1 MQILNFVIDVM
12 LKNEVYIYSNSSN
25 HWLDELEY
33 YTHCH
38 LQVVLKFVQ
47 PFVGRIRILYSL
59 TFAINTKNRP
69 AIGWTI
75 FSINMHKC

>member
-12 LKNEVYIYSNSSN
+12 LKNEVYLYSNSSN

-38 LQVVLKFVQ
+38 LQLILKIVQ
-47 PFVGRIRILYSL
+47 PLAGRFLVLICISVEPVLNTFRVRNTYL
-59 TFAINTKNRP
+59 T
-69 AIGWTI
+69 
-75 FSINMHKC
+75 

>member
-1 MQILNFVIDVM
+1 MVGRILVLIASG
-12 LKNEVYIYSNSSN
+12 NEYSTLIRPTI
-25 HWLDELEY
+25 WLDELEY

-38 LQVVLKFVQ
+38 LQLVLKFVQ

-59 TFAINTKNRP
+59 PFAINTKNRP